1 MSGMR
6 LTVGIIAQLAKS
18 VGDYNQPEHQAL
30 TEKLEDMKSSLK
42 LTYGGDMIVYIA
54 EDKRT
59 DYNGPGLILVEED
72 IMSLFEQE
80 LALAGLFVFQGTPKV
95 FVDHWYDGADAN
107 HIDITLEQA
116 GYEKEWEDE

>member
-6 LTVGIIAQLAKS
+6 LTVGIIAQLSKS

-42 LTYGGDMIVYIA
+42 LTYGGDMVVYIE

-59 DYNGPGLILVEED
+59 DYEGPGMIILGED
-72 IMSLFEQE
+72 IMSSFEQE
-80 LALAGLFVFQGTPKV
+80 LVLAGLFVFQGTAKM
-95 FVDHWYDGADAN
+95 FVDHWYDGADPN
-107 HIDITLEQA
+107 HLDISLDDA
-116 GYEKEWEDE
+116 GYEEE

>member
-6 LTVGIIAQLAKS
+6 LTVGIIARLAKS

-30 TEKLEDMKSSLK
+30 TEKLEEMKSSLN
-42 LTYGGDMIVYIA
+42 LTYGGDMIVYIE

-59 DYNGPGLILVEED
+59 DYEGPGLILVEDD
-72 IMSLFEQE
+72 IMSSFEQE

-95 FVDHWYDGADAN
+95 FVDHWYDGADPPHLNISLA
-107 HIDITLEQA
+107 DA
-116 GYEKEWEDE
+116 GYEENL